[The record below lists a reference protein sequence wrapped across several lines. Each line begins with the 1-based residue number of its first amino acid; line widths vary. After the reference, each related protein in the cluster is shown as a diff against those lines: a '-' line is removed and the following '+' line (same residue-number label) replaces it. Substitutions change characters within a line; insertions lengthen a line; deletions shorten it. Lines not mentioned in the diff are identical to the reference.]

1 MPESGGEVVEELL
14 QVGAVML
21 VPLVEAE
28 GLCGDV
34 STVRPSGG
42 GWRSPA
48 HVEEP
53 VWCTREP
60 IEGSQSFTGSQ
71 GNWLRGC
78 RSAGMAEAACPR

>member
-1 MPESGGEVVEELL
+1 MPESGGEVVEVL
-14 QVGAVML
+14 L

-53 VWCTREP
+53 VWCTR
-60 IEGSQSFTGSQ
+60 GSICDRQVPV
-71 GNWLRGC
+71 N
-78 RSAGMAEAACPR
+78 

>member
-14 QVGAVML
+14 QVGVVLL

-53 VWCTREP
+53 VWCTRGS
-60 IEGSQSFTGSQ
+60 IEGS
-71 GNWLRGC
+71 
-78 RSAGMAEAACPR
+78 

>member
-14 QVGAVML
+14 QVGVVLL

-34 STVRPSGG
+34 SMVRPSGG

-48 HVEEP
+48 HFGEP
-53 VWCTREP
+53 VWCTLRP
-60 IEGSQSFTGSQ
+60 IE
-71 GNWLRGC
+71 
-78 RSAGMAEAACPR
+78 RS